1 MNRTPTGIGGLDELL
16 GGGYLP
22 GSSILVAGGS
32 GTGKT
37 IFSTQFIYKGAEQ
50 YKEPGIYITLEEG
63 SKNIW
68 WNMKSFHWNITKLQ
82 QENLVKIYRFGM
94 FSPKEFALKFDEE
107 LEKIKRMV
115 EEMGAKRL
123 VIDSTTT
130 IGMFMENEA
139 EVRYNLFKLIDEMK
153 KLDCTTLLIAETEG
167 KRDEFSRFGVE
178 EFVVDGLLALYFM
191 PPLRCIL
198 IRKMRG
204 INHDKKVHPFEITEY
219 GVEINPTEQILWES
233 LGK

>member
-1 MNRTPTGIGGLDELL
+1 MERTATGITGVDDLLQGGFM
-16 GGGYLP
+16 P
-22 GSSILVAGGS
+22 GSAVLISGGA

-68 WNMKSFHWNITKLQ
+68 WNMKSFHWNITKMQ
-82 QENLVKIYRFGM
+82 QENLIKIYRFGM

-130 IGMFMENEA
+130 IGLFMESDA
-139 EVRYNLFKLIDEMK
+139 EVRYNIFKLIDEMK

-167 KRDEFSRFGVE
+167 GRDQFSRFGVE
-178 EFVVDGLLALYFM
+178 EFVVDGVMALYFR
-191 PPLRCIL
+191 PPVRCML
-198 IRKMRG
+198 IKKMRG
-204 INHDKKVHPFEITEY
+204 INHDKKVHPFEIDEY
-219 GVEINPTEQILWES
+219 GIEVNPTEQILWES
-233 LGK
+233 LKK